1 MSDSNAT
8 ADAPFVPDGKRIF
21 VLVAAILASAM
32 GFIDGSVTSI
42 ATPAIRAS
50 IDASLADAQW
60 VSNAYLLT
68 LSSLLLLGGA
78 AGDRY
83 GLRNVFVAG
92 ISVFVVA
99 SIGSALAPN
108 PPLLIA
114 ARAIQGAGAAFM
126 VPGSLAIIAKA
137 YPKDARGGAIGI
149 WAAASSLTT
158 LLGPVIGGFLLTWL
172 GDWSW
177 RLIFALNLPLGGAAI
192 ALLLAQVPADQP
204 ESGRRLDVLG
214 AVTVTV
220 ALLLISLAFIDSEGG
235 RFWPYLVGGLAVLA
249 LFLYWER
256 RSKAPMLPL
265 SLFADKGFSGAQ
277 GLTLGLYFGLAAISF
292 YLPMT
297 MIAGWAVSPAVV
309 SLVMLPV
316 GICLSLLSP
325 FAGRMTDRFGPAP
338 VLTFGAVVIGIAFAG
353 LGLTAG
359 LHSAWFAVLPLMV
372 VFGFGL
378 SFVAGPVSTAVMT
391 SVADR
396 DTGTA
401 SAINNAVARV
411 AGLFA
416 VAMMGALAAWVFAGA
431 GNLPAGSSFGLAP
444 PQPLPADAETARVA
458 ATDRAF
464 ATIAYVTAG
473 LAALSAAVAWTTQAH
488 KGKSHGKA
496 GGKADSAAG

>member
-1 MSDSNAT
+1 MTDTT
-8 ADAPFVPDGKRIF
+8 ADVPFVPKSQRIF

-50 IDASLADAQW
+50 IGATLADAQW

-78 AGDRY
+78 ASDRF

-92 ISVFVVA
+92 IAVFVIA
-99 SIGSALAPN
+99 SIGSALAPT

-137 YPKDARGGAIGI
+137 YPKDERGGAIGL
-149 WAAASSLTT
+149 WASASSLTT
-158 LLGPVIGGFLLTWL
+158 LLGPVLGGFVLTWL

-177 RLIFALNLPLGGAAI
+177 RLIFGLNLPLGGIAI
-192 ALLLAQVPADQP
+192 YLLLTQTPADKP
-204 ESGRRLDVLG
+204 EAGRRLDILG
-214 AVTVTV
+214 AATATV

-235 RFWPYLVGGLAVLA
+235 SFWIYLIAGLVVLA
-249 LFLYWER
+249 LFLFWET
-256 RSKAPMLPL
+256 RSKDPMLPL
-265 SLFADKGFSGAQ
+265 KLFADKAFSGAQ
-277 GLTLGLYFGLAAISF
+277 GLTLVLYFGVSALTF

-297 MIAGWAVSPAVV
+297 LIAGWGVSPAIV
-309 SLVMLPV
+309 SIVLLPL
-316 GICLSLLSP
+316 GIALTLLSP
-325 FAGRMTDRFGPAP
+325 TAGKVTDRLGPGP
-338 VLTFGAVVIGIAFAG
+338 VLTFGSLVVGAAFLG
-353 LGLTAG
+353 LGLTIG
-359 LHSAWFAVLPLMV
+359 LHNVWFVVLPLMA
-372 VFGFGL
+372 VFGIGM

-416 VAMMGALAAWVFAGA
+416 VAMMGALAAWMFARGTNMMSGMDFGA
-431 GNLPAGSSFGLAP
+431 MPAQSLPAESEAM
-444 PQPLPADAETARVA
+444 RVA
-458 ATDRAF
+458 ATDQAF
-464 ATIAYVTAG
+464 SVICYVTAG
-473 LAALSAAVAWTTQAH
+473 LAVVSAILAWTTQRH
-488 KGKSHGKA
+488 KGKSDA
-496 GGKADSAAG
+496 